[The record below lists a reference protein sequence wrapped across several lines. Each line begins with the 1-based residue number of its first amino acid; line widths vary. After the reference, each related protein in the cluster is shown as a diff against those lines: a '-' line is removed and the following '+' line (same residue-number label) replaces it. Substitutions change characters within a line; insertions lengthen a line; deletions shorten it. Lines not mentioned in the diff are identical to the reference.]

1 MELSFRKLSFQT
13 VLQKP
18 RRFRLFPLD
27 YRSELFLPK
36 QCKSFFCIRRRRV
49 DEKLRSGTRRREE
62 QQEEVILPGS
72 FSLRGA
78 AVETEH
84 SVLCCSINH
93 KGVHVR
99 PLTPDDI
106 FWTLNPGAV
115 RSFVRE
121 RERDTGTKDMDSP
134 GHDGPDLT
142 NGMEKTSTLKHF
154 PPYGSMGGNST
165 GDTCPTCQADQL
177 VAVISC
183 NDVRLKPRR
192 TKLYV
197 CASMAACVC
206 LCCLILFFL
215 FPRSITLTPV
225 SVLSVMVYFHP
236 DTVNVQVTN
245 LINVTNENF
254 VPVQIVDFN
263 VQSVVADIV
272 LGKSKIFNMTAIPSR
287 SQKSFLLQVELY
299 QHSHAFHGV
308 ANDAEHFLPVPHGAA
323 VPERLRVHRLW
334 HQLDDPSSRQT
345 WDREIMNI
353 HGRIGPLTLWYRM
366 CER

>member
-1 MELSFRKLSFQT
+1 DRTYFHSFR
-13 VLQKP
+13 QK
-18 RRFRLFPLD
+18 
-27 YRSELFLPK
+27 
-36 QCKSFFCIRRRRV
+36 Q
-49 DEKLRSGTRRREE
+49 G
-62 QQEEVILPGS
+62 
-72 FSLRGA
+72 
-78 AVETEH
+78 
-84 SVLCCSINH
+84 
-93 KGVHVR
+93 
-99 PLTPDDI
+99 
-106 FWTLNPGAV
+106 
-115 RSFVRE
+115 
-121 RERDTGTKDMDSP
+121 
-134 GHDGPDLT
+134 
-142 NGMEKTSTLKHF
+142 TSTLKHF

-165 GDTCPTCQADQL
+165 GDTCPTCRGTGRIPRDQL

-287 SQKSFLLQVELY
+287 SQKSV
-299 QHSHAFHGV
+299 S
-308 ANDAEHFLPVPHGAA
+308 FLP
-323 VPERLRVHRLW
+323 
-334 HQLDDPSSRQT
+334 T
-345 WDREIMNI
+345 
-353 HGRIGPLTLWYRM
+353 RISQSKNAKTFADKLCRAKKIFLHLFL
-366 CER
+366 